1 MMKRHWAM
9 PTPQYKSKPTI
20 ASPIPRN
27 TRQSWQT
34 VTTVG
39 CIYSWTR
46 KAKRHVLGCQ
56 KWLVL
61 PPNIWSLTAVK
72 PTCCAIGNLMFLISA
87 LPLIFHFSHLLG
99 IFLAQKQHTPLEIVV
114 NIEKLWLRI
123 FCWTK
128 NNQVDNSR
136 LSQTSNVWRQNTS
149 YLHPIRTCSLL
160 TCTRLDATDGIIR
173 THDGVVTI
181 KLA

>member
-99 IFLAQKQHTPLEIVV
+99 IYLAQKQHTCLQKLLLHWKIVAK
-114 NIEKLWLRI
+114 NILLNEKQSSRQQPPIPNVECLAAKHVI
-123 FCWTK
+123 FAP
-128 NNQVDNSR
+128 N
-136 LSQTSNVWRQNTS
+136 
-149 YLHPIRTCSLL
+149 
-160 TCTRLDATDGIIR
+160 
-173 THDGVVTI
+173 
-181 KLA
+181 